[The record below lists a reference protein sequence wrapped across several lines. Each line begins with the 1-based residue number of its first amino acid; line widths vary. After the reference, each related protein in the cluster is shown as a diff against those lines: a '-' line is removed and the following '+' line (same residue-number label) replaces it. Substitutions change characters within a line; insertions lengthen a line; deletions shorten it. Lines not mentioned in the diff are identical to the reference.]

1 MADGYTIIMAGQ
13 GGREAG
19 NAKSV
24 PLVKLAGRT
33 IMLPQKHAGPV
44 AHGTRPAKKRT
55 LEKPQPG
62 ERTAAQIR
70 FENEQ
75 SHERIRQVDKWGRHQ
90 PAPPDD
96 STDTRRN
103 PGTAH
108 R

>member
-1 MADGYTIIMAGQ
+1 
-13 GGREAG
+13 
-19 NAKSV
+19 
-24 PLVKLAGRT
+24 
-33 IMLPQKHAGPV
+33 MLPQKHAGAMAP
-44 AHGTRPAKKRT
+44 GTGPAKKRAP
-55 LEKPQPG
+55 EKLQPG

-96 STDTRRN
+96 RTDTRRN
-103 PGTAH
+103 PGAAH